1 MTPQE
6 KFVNVRGARI
16 RLLRAGSGEP
26 LLYLHG
32 LLGEVRWLPFFDLLS
47 RHFTIY
53 VPEHPGFGTSE
64 GLERVETVDD
74 LAFHYADLLD
84 ELDLQRP
91 HVAGLSLGGW
101 IAAELAVHYADRV
114 RKLVLIDAMGL
125 NVAGNFIPDIFAAS
139 PAETRALLFVDSN
152 SALAQSLVSDSPSP
166 EMLDLML
173 TCRQATARVA
183 WNPYLHDPKLA
194 DRLYRVRAPTLILWG
209 EADRL
214 LTLEHGRLYEEKI
227 RGAKLSIVKGCGHLP
242 PLEKADDAA
251 RYTLEFLNP

>member
-32 LLGEVRWLPFFDLLS
+32 LLGEVRWMPFFDLLS
-47 RHFTIY
+47 RHFTLY

-74 LAFHYADLLD
+74 LAFHYADLMD

-125 NVAGNFIPDIFAAS
+125 NVPGHFIPDIFAAN
-139 PAETRALLFVDSN
+139 PAETRALLFVDPN
-152 SALAQSLVSDSPSP
+152 SELAQSLVSDSPSP

-173 TCRQATARVA
+173 ASRQATARVA

-194 DRLYRVRAPTLILWG
+194 NRLYRVKASTLILWG
-209 EADRL
+209 DADRL
-214 LTLEHGRLYEEKI
+214 LPLEHGRLYEQKI
-227 RGAKLSIVKGCGHLP
+227 REAKLSIVKGCGHLP

-251 RYTLEFLNP
+251 RHTLEFLDS